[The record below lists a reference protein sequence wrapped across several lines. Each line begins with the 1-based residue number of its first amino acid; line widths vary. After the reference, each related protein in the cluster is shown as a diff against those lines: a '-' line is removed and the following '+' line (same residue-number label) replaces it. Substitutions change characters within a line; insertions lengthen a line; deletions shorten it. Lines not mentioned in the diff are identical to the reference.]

1 MIFHTYEIWILTYT
15 VITPYLAL
23 SLSLSFSQSLS
34 QSLSLF
40 LPLPLSPFHILI
52 LCCNLSLSIS
62 ISISQ
67 VPGAPAESLTVA
79 DSRHITVSLDS
90 GTRLRIPLSCANP
103 IYVSTISKITHLSLG
118 KLYEGGALAARKKP
132 LILK

>member
-1 MIFHTYEIWILTYT
+1 MIFHTYEIWLLMYT
-15 VITPYLAL
+15 VITPYLAR
-23 SLSLSFSQSLS
+23 SLSLTFSFSIAV
-34 QSLSLF
+34 SLSL
-40 LPLPLSPFHILI
+40 ILIFI
-52 LCCNLSLSIS
+52 LCCNLSISISIS

-118 KLYEGGALAARKKP
+118 KLYEGGALAARKKS